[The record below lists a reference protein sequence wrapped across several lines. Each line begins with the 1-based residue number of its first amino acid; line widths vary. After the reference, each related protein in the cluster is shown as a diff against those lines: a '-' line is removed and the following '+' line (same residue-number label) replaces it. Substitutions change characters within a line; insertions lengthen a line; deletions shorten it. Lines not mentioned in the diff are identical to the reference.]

1 LSVQDPYYVLP
12 VIMGATMVI
21 QQKITPT
28 TMDPTQAKIM
38 LVLPVFMTF
47 LFVNFPA
54 GLVLYWLTNNI
65 LTISQQVFTDRFLF
79 RNKTLVSTGVEQ
91 ASATKS

>member
-1 LSVQDPYYVLP
+1 
-12 VIMGATMVI
+12 MVI

-38 LVLPVFMTF
+38 LFLPVFMTF

-54 GLVLYWLTNNI
+54 GLVLYWLTNNV
-65 LTISQQVFTDRFLF
+65 LTITQQVVTERLF
-79 RNKTLVSTGVEQ
+79 AKKWQIAAAQGDVTLIEEPKEQ
-91 ASATKS
+91 KSNGKRRKSPAE